1 LLRNCNNKGQCWY
14 RRVFWQTTKIAI
26 CTNKLNVLP
35 KVELEPFR
43 NSPINLLWMIPIS
56 ESERTFVIENGSSEL
71 IKELNLIGEE
81 IYNLER
87 KTIK

>member
-1 LLRNCNNKGQCWY
+1 
-14 RRVFWQTTKIAI
+14 
-26 CTNKLNVLP
+26 
-35 KVELEPFR
+35 
-43 NSPINLLWMIPIS
+43 MIPIS